1 MKIVYASGTGFTKEY
16 AQMLSKELSLEADS
30 VQDALS
36 LLEEGEKIIYLA
48 YYQNDIKYSRK
59 IRIW

>member
-16 AQMLSKELSLEADS
+16 AQMLSKELSLEAYS

-36 LLEEGEKIIYLA
+36 LLEEGEK
-48 YYQNDIKYSRK
+48 
-59 IRIW
+59 